1 MPSSEK
7 REPAGVRAHL
17 LEELVRSRRSGCVAR
32 SGLLLRLGPV
42 GPFRSRCTTT
52 LRARSRRVRLEV
64 REPMLERERMGDLPC
79 WSSVVLF
86 RAWLGTA
93 AVMIPPRHSLCPV
106 RLRPQVITNGR
117 SGSENKRTI
126 LCSRSTPELVLLL
139 AGEANH
145 EAIRSLALALNRLV
159 RSKGAPTL
167 AAEQSK

>member
-1 MPSSEK
+1 MYSWTETDLLNAPKQALLPCLLLSEALQRNFCRK
-7 REPAGVRAHL
+7 APLCLAQRTERGREPLCGARREQRVRAHL

-93 AVMIPPRHSLCPV
+93 GHEGAACCW
-106 RLRPQVITNGR
+106 RPN
-117 SGSENKRTI
+117 
-126 LCSRSTPELVLLL
+126 LV
-139 AGEANH
+139 H
-145 EAIRSLALALNRLV
+145 I
-159 RSKGAPTL
+159 
-167 AAEQSK
+167 